1 MDEGDAP
8 VTIDADENGVVG
20 AVTAQMSERTS
31 FIVLDQITSATAMLF
46 PAQRIAAE
54 AHRRGIRIL
63 VDGAHAPAQ
72 LADPV
77 GGLQSDWWVGNFHK
91 FPCAPRGTALLVV
104 PPEGGQDGQDLWPLI
119 DSWGFADPF
128 PERFDE
134 QGTQDLCGPIAAPE
148 SLREIERL
156 WGWDVVRR
164 YMSDLA
170 DYAERRVSEA
180 ASEVGGEDCVASA
193 HSLPRHAPGEAAP
206 RKPHAA
212 GTGRLCPVFRDRI
225 LNELHAEVAVTQF
238 DGELYLR
245 LTAHAYVTADAIDRF
260 AEQSIPTIVGWLRG

>member
-1 MDEGDAP
+1 M
-8 VTIDADENGVVG
+8 I
-20 AVTAQMSERTS
+20 
-31 FIVLDQITSATAMLF
+31 
-46 PAQRIAAE
+46 
-54 AHRRGIRIL
+54 
-63 VDGAHAPAQ
+63 
-72 LADPV
+72 
-77 GGLQSDWWVGNFHK
+77 
-91 FPCAPRGTALLVV
+91 

-148 SLREIERL
+148 SLRDIERL

-180 ASEVGGEDCVASA
+180 ASEVGGDDCSSPVRIPSPAMRLVK
-193 HSLPRHAPGEAAP
+193 LPHGNRTPQELDA
-206 RKPHAA
+206 
-212 GTGRLCPVFRDRI
+212 LCPVFRDRI

>member
-1 MDEGDAP
+1 M
-8 VTIDADENGVVG
+8 VG
-20 AVTAQMSERTS
+20 R
-31 FIVLDQITSATAMLF
+31 
-46 PAQRIAAE
+46 
-54 AHRRGIRIL
+54 H
-63 VDGAHAPAQ
+63 
-72 LADPV
+72 
-77 GGLQSDWWVGNFHK
+77 FHK
-91 FPCAPRGTALLVV
+91 FPCTPRGTALLVI
-104 PPEGGQDGQDLWPLI
+104 PPEDGQDGQDLWPLI

-148 SLREIERL
+148 SLRDIERL

-180 ASEVGGEDCVASA
+180 ASAVG
-193 HSLPRHAPGEAAP
+193 
-206 RKPHAA
+206 
-212 GTGRLCPVFRDRI
+212 
-225 LNELHAEVAVTQF
+225 
-238 DGELYLR
+238 GELYLR

>member
-1 MDEGDAP
+1 M
-8 VTIDADENGVVG
+8 
-20 AVTAQMSERTS
+20 
-31 FIVLDQITSATAMLF
+31 
-46 PAQRIAAE
+46 
-54 AHRRGIRIL
+54 

-77 GGLQSDWWVGNFHK
+77 GGLQPDWWVGNFHK
-91 FPCAPRGTALLVV
+91 FPCAPRGTALLVI
-104 PPEGGQDGQDLWPLI
+104 PPEGSQDGQDLWPLI

-180 ASEVGGEDCVASA
+180 ASAVG
-193 HSLPRHAPGEAAP
+193 
-206 RKPHAA
+206 
-212 GTGRLCPVFRDRI
+212 
-225 LNELHAEVAVTQF
+225 
-238 DGELYLR
+238 GELYLR

>member
-1 MDEGDAP
+1 MARTLP
-8 VTIDADENGVVG
+8 PNWPIRSADCSPIG
-20 AVTAQMSERTS
+20 
-31 FIVLDQITSATAMLF
+31 
-46 PAQRIAAE
+46 
-54 AHRRGIRIL
+54 
-63 VDGAHAPAQ
+63 
-72 LADPV
+72 
-77 GGLQSDWWVGNFHK
+77 WVGNFHK

-104 PPEGGQDGQDLWPLI
+104 PPEGDQDGQDLWPLI

-156 WGWDVVRR
+156 WGWDAVRR

-180 ASEVGGEDCVASA
+180 ASEVGGE
-193 HSLPRHAPGEAAP
+193 
-206 RKPHAA
+206 
-212 GTGRLCPVFRDRI
+212 
-225 LNELHAEVAVTQF
+225 
-238 DGELYLR
+238 LYLR
-245 LTAHAYVTADAIDRF
+245 LTAHAYVTTDAIDRF